1 MEETVDVDEP
11 KERLLTRRRLLAFAV
26 GVVVY
31 AGVLA
36 LVSSDLAGTTYTT
49 HTVRYLT
56 LVALFYTLGS
66 GVNVAHG
73 YVTDGAL
80 HEDAPDF
87 AGGAS
92 VLVGFG
98 VFYAEVLGT
107 EVGAQG
113 ANVAVLGFVTLATV
127 VGMLLVLKV

>member
-1 MEETVDVDEP
+1 MEEAVDADGP
-11 KERLLTRRRLLAFAV
+11 KRRLMTRRRLFAFVV
-26 GVVVY
+26 GIVVY

-56 LVALFYTLGS
+56 LVALFYTLAS

-73 YVTDGAL
+73 YVTDGAP

-98 VFYAEVLGT
+98 VFYVEVLGT

-113 ANVAVLGFVTLATV
+113 ANVAVLGFVTFATV
-127 VGMLLVLKV
+127 AGMLLVLKV